1 MSALYTHYQFGQ
13 DILNN
18 LNKKIQK
25 EIKANIEYYNMFNQ
39 GFDNLYYHFRWTY
52 YRNFGINAHKHNIDL
67 FFKNIIIYIKN
78 NNLENNSDITNI
90 VYGFIN
96 HYTLDTL
103 LHPYINYQVQEL
115 NIPHTKIEFML
126 DSQIDLNF
134 QTNKYKVLIPK
145 LNFEKELQKFINI
158 VFEKTYNEK
167 NIGKIFNKS
176 HTNGYY
182 LYRYF
187 ITDKYGIKT
196 FLYKII
202 DILIPFKK
210 FKLSKNTFYIKTFDE
225 RLLNKEKNIWN
236 KPNNKLEQ
244 YKYSYDELY
253 NICLKI
259 CIKLNN
265 NINYILKNNKEID
278 EIINMIK
285 LIDLKNIQQL
295 LEQ

>member
-1 MSALYTHYQFGQ
+1 MPALFTHYKFGQ
-13 DILNN
+13 DVLKK
-18 LNKKIQK
+18 LNKNLQK
-25 EIKANIEYYNMFNQ
+25 EIKNSIDYYNMFNQ
-39 GFDNLYYHFRWTY
+39 GFDNLYYHFNWNY
-52 YRNFGINAHKHNIDL
+52 YKSFGIKAHKTNISN
-67 FFKNIIIYIKN
+67 FFENILIYIKENNLQN
-78 NNLENNSDITNI
+78 NNTITNFL
-90 VYGFIN
+90 YGFIN